1 MESSQP
7 GLAGLLSWLHSQL
20 QSLDIRWGVLVLAVF
35 IPLLLIYARND
46 IRVRRLRIIS
56 DFIAS
61 YPTTRDQS
69 PARAGVAP
77 GRPGNNPALEFVTSK
92 YLSDLREPDDQPI
105 RLDSEGLIKEIERRM
120 RSSRIVGNVGDLRQ
134 FLSALG
140 FIVIC
145 YFGFSNLLMAL
156 RTGLQVA
163 GADGALTCG
172 VAVNCCPPDAFRGQI
187 HIIGTL
193 AFVGAFIGAIRQFI
207 RSLAV
212 FDLSAYTIIWQT
224 AEIFASVAIVIV
236 LYVALTDPTRLLG
249 TLGTLG
255 AGNDDTR
262 DCAHIS
268 WVWLAL
274 APLLGLAP
282 QSATKF
288 LLIKMQSLVSWIKMD
303 DDRFYAVTRVTPL
316 DVLDGIDYATRFR
329 LEECGIYDVQN
340 LATYNP
346 IQLHIES
353 PYGIYQTID
362 WVGQAQLC
370 NMLGLPKYL
379 MLKQM
384 NVRTVL
390 DLERALDYGERED
403 STGEKEG
410 PDEFDRI
417 YAGVLFA
424 VTSDAR
430 KIGELGGLNAFI
442 IRNDPERSPADGG
455 SPTAAVLP
463 PIEAATVDAYFTW
476 ACQTITADPATTKA
490 CVEHLMGWIADDLHV
505 RRLRRIWQEMSDDLG
520 NRSKRLDNGPTTQ
533 SPTVSQ

>member
-1 MESSQP
+1 MGSSQHSI
-7 GLAGLLSWLHSQL
+7 ASLLRWLYSSL
-20 QSLDIRWGVLVLAVF
+20 QALPIQWGVLLLAVF

-61 YPTTRDQS
+61 YPTTRDQE
-69 PARAGVAP
+69 PARAGVP
-77 GRPGNNPALEFVTSK
+77 SGRPGNNPALEFVTSK

-120 RSSRIVGNVGDLRQ
+120 RASRIVGNVGDLRL

-140 FIVIC
+140 FVVIC
-145 YFGFSNLLMAL
+145 YFGFSNLLLAL
-156 RTGLQVA
+156 GNGLQVA
-163 GADGALTCG
+163 GADGAPICG
-172 VAVNCCPPDAFRGQI
+172 VANNCCPEGAFSGQI

-193 AFVGAFIGAIRQFI
+193 AFIGAFIGAIRQFI

-236 LYVALTDPTRLLG
+236 LYVALADPTRVLG
-249 TLGTLG
+249 ALG
-255 AGNDDTR
+255 AGDSGPR
-262 DCAHIS
+262 DCGHIS

-303 DDRFYAVTRVTPL
+303 DDRFYPVTRVTPL

-370 NMLGLPKYL
+370 SMLGLPKFL

-390 DLERALDYGERED
+390 DLERALDYGERD
-403 STGEKEG
+403 GSRGEKEG

-417 YAGVLFA
+417 YAGILFA
-424 VTSDAR
+424 ITADAR

-442 IRNDPERSPADGG
+442 IRNEGERSSAGGG
-455 SPTAAVLP
+455 STPPTVLP
-463 PIEAATVDAYFTW
+463 PIEAATVEAYFAW
-476 ACQTITADPATTKA
+476 ACQTVTADPTTTKA

-520 NRSKRLDNGPTTQ
+520 HRSKRLDNGPTT
-533 SPTVSQ
+533 SSSTNS